1 MKEQRSSRS
10 AGSSWLAAIVL
21 LASLAITTIGWLIVS
36 KYDRDHIDRV
46 TSLATSAVHADLT
59 SDMNGVIQDE
69 ANLAKIW
76 QSEEP
81 SFKQWELLT
90 TIYTERH
97 PGCKALAWVG
107 PTYEQRWVTG
117 PDAEAVAR
125 NPLNMPVAEPVFRAA
140 LQSRQATISKVFLGF
155 SGEKQWFI
163 AVPIFQKQSFRGF
176 VLAVFNVDQALE
188 QMLTDIKGQHFAVEV
203 EEDGRRIFRIG
214 GTSDQHRHSSQSA
227 EFHLPGTNWHLRVWS
242 LPEAVAEMRS
252 NLPRYTLASG
262 ILISLLIAWLT
273 YTFVRLRNE
282 IGEKRLAEE
291 AMRNSQARFAGI
303 LEISPAAVISTDQA
317 QRITLFNQTA
327 EKMFGYAEEEVLGQ
341 PLNLLIPEEFREV
354 HCHHPKNSADAVENN
369 CLLAEHWLVFGR
381 RKDGTEFPMGTA
393 SSKLELG
400 GEEMFTILC
409 TDVTRQVRAEEA
421 LLAAHD
427 QLEMRVLK
435 RTEELSDS
443 NAALELEI
451 EERKAAQEEVLQL
464 STKLMRVED
473 EERRRLARELHDGAA
488 QNLVPVAL
496 NLHQLRKALE
506 GNKVEIVRL
515 DESLQFLE
523 QCTSELRTISYLL
536 HPPMLEE
543 LGLGRALRG
552 YVEGFRK
559 RSGIDAVLQ
568 APRELSGLSFEVEL
582 TVFRI
587 VQEALSNVL
596 KHSGSPTALVMVIR
610 DKNELTIEIADQ
622 GRGIAGG
629 KDARGVG
636 LGGML
641 QRIRLLRGKLT
652 IQSNKDGTTIRAR
665 LPIQAGESP
674 SFKPETTDIS
684 VRMVK

>member
-10 AGSSWLAAIVL
+10 ASSSWLAVIVL
-21 LASLAITTIGWLIVS
+21 LASLAITTIVWLGVS
-36 KYDRDHIDRV
+36 KYDRDHLNRV

-90 TIYTERH
+90 TIYTDRH
-97 PGCKALAWVG
+97 PGCEALAWVG
-107 PTYEQRWVTG
+107 PTYEKRWVTG

-125 NPLNMPVAEPVFRAA
+125 NPLNIPVAEPVFRAA
-140 LQSRQATISKVFLGF
+140 LQTRQARISKVFLGF

-176 VLAVFNVDQALE
+176 VVAVFNVDQSLE
-188 QMLTDIKGQHFAVEV
+188 EMLTDIKGQHFAVEV
-203 EEDGRRIFRIG
+203 EEDGRRIFEIG
-214 GTSDQHRHSSQSA
+214 GSNDQQRHLNQSSAFQ
-227 EFHLPGTNWHLRVWS
+227 LPGTTWQLRVSS
-242 LPEAVAEMRS
+242 LPEAMAEMRS

-354 HCHHPKNSADAVENN
+354 HCHHPKNSADAIENN

-381 RKDGTEFPMGTA
+381 RKNGTEFPMGTA

-496 NLHQLRKALE
+496 NLHQLRKALA
-506 GNKVEIVRL
+506 GNSVEIVRL

-596 KHSGSPTALVMVIR
+596 KHSGSATALVMVTR

-622 GRGIAGG
+622 GRGIAGD

-641 QRIRLLRGKLT
+641 ERVRLLQGKLT
-652 IQSNKDGTTIRAR
+652 IQSNKEGTTIRAR
-665 LPIQAGESP
+665 LPIQAGELP

-684 VRMVK
+684 VRMVN

>member
-10 AGSSWLAAIVL
+10 ANSSWLAIIVL
-21 LASLAITTIGWLIVS
+21 LASLAITTAGWLVVS
-36 KYDRDHIDRV
+36 KYDRDHINRV
-46 TSLATSAVHADLT
+46 TSLATSAIQADLT

-69 ANLAKIW
+69 ANLAKMW

-97 PGCKALAWVG
+97 PGCEALAWVG

-140 LQSRQATISKVFLGF
+140 LQTRHARISKVFPGF

-176 VLAVFNVDQALE
+176 VLAVFNVDQSLE
-188 QMLTDIKGQHFAVEV
+188 EMLTEIKGQHFAVEV
-203 EEDGRRIFRIG
+203 EEDGRRIFTIG
-214 GTSDQHRHSSQSA
+214 GSNDQHGHLNQSSA
-227 EFHLPGTNWHLRVWS
+227 FELPGTTWQLGVWS
-242 LPEAVAEMRS
+242 LPGAMEEMRS

-327 EKMFGYAEEEVLGQ
+327 EKMFGYGEEEVIGQ

-400 GEEMFTILC
+400 GEEIFTILC

-496 NLHQLRKALE
+496 NLHQLRKALA
-506 GNKVEIVRL
+506 GNSVEIVRL

-568 APRELSGLSFEVEL
+568 APRELSGLNFEVEL

-596 KHSGSPTALVMVIR
+596 KHSGSPTAMVMVTR

-622 GRGIAGG
+622 GRGIGDD

-641 QRIRLLRGKLT
+641 ERVRLLQGKLT

-665 LPIQAGESP
+665 FPIQAGELP
-674 SFKPETTDIS
+674 SFKPENTDIS
-684 VRMVK
+684 VRMAN

>member
-1 MKEQRSSRS
+1 
-10 AGSSWLAAIVL
+10 
-21 LASLAITTIGWLIVS
+21 
-36 KYDRDHIDRV
+36 
-46 TSLATSAVHADLT
+46 
-59 SDMNGVIQDE
+59 
-69 ANLAKIW
+69 
-76 QSEEP
+76 
-81 SFKQWELLT
+81 
-90 TIYTERH
+90 
-97 PGCKALAWVG
+97 
-107 PTYEQRWVTG
+107 
-117 PDAEAVAR
+117 
-125 NPLNMPVAEPVFRAA
+125 
-140 LQSRQATISKVFLGF
+140 
-155 SGEKQWFI
+155 
-163 AVPIFQKQSFRGF
+163 
-176 VLAVFNVDQALE
+176 
-188 QMLTDIKGQHFAVEV
+188 
-203 EEDGRRIFRIG
+203 
-214 GTSDQHRHSSQSA
+214 
-227 EFHLPGTNWHLRVWS
+227 
-242 LPEAVAEMRS
+242 
-252 NLPRYTLASG
+252 
-262 ILISLLIAWLT
+262 
-273 YTFVRLRNE
+273 
-282 IGEKRLAEE
+282 
-291 AMRNSQARFAGI
+291 
-303 LEISPAAVISTDQA
+303 
-317 QRITLFNQTA
+317 
-327 EKMFGYAEEEVLGQ
+327 
-341 PLNLLIPEEFREV
+341 
-354 HCHHPKNSADAVENN
+354 
-369 CLLAEHWLVFGR
+369 
-381 RKDGTEFPMGTA
+381 MGTA

-400 GEEMFTILC
+400 GEEIFTILC

-496 NLHQLRKALE
+496 NLHQLRKALA
-506 GNKVEIVRL
+506 GNSVEIVRL

-568 APRELSGLSFEVEL
+568 APRELSGLNFEVEL

-596 KHSGSPTALVMVIR
+596 KHSGSPTAMVMVTR

-622 GRGIAGG
+622 GRGIGDD

-641 QRIRLLRGKLT
+641 ERVRLLQGKLT

-665 LPIQAGESP
+665 FPIQAGELP
-674 SFKPETTDIS
+674 SFKPENTDIS
-684 VRMVK
+684 VRMVN

>member
-10 AGSSWLAAIVL
+10 ASSSLLAVIVL

-303 LEISPAAVISTDQA
+303 VEISPAAVISTDQA

-622 GRGIAGG
+622 GRGIASG

-641 QRIRLLRGKLT
+641 QRVRLLRGKLT

-665 LPIQAGESP
+665 LPIQAGELP

>member
-1 MKEQRSSRS
+1 MKGKLGTAWARPKWP
-10 AGSSWLAAIVL
+10 AFVVL
-21 LASLAITTIGWLIVS
+21 IASLVTTVIGWGVVS
-36 KYDRDHIDRV
+36 KFDRDHIERV
-46 TSLATSAVHADLT
+46 TSLATSAVHADLA

-81 SFKQWELLT
+81 SLRQWELLT

-97 PGCKALAWVG
+97 PGCEALAWVG

-117 PDAEAVAR
+117 PDADAVAR

-140 LQSRQATISKVFLGF
+140 LQTRQARISKVFLGF
-155 SGEKQWFI
+155 RGEKQWFI

-176 VLAVFNVDQALE
+176 VLAVFNVDQSLE
-188 QMLTDIKGQHFAVEV
+188 EMLTDIKGQHFAVEV
-203 EEDGRRIFRIG
+203 EEDGRRIFRVG
-214 GTSDQHRHSSQSA
+214 GSNDQHRHFNQSVD
-227 EFHLPGTNWHLRVWS
+227 FHLPGTTWQLRVWS

-252 NLPRYTLASG
+252 NLPFYTLISG
-262 ILISLLIAWLT
+262 LLFSVLIAWLA
-273 YTFVRLRNE
+273 YTFVRLRRE
-282 IGEKRLAEE
+282 IADRRGAEE
-291 AMRNSQARFAGI
+291 ALRASQARFAGI

-327 EKMFGYAEEEVLGQ
+327 EKMFGYGEEEVLGQ

-400 GEEMFTILC
+400 GEETFTILC

-427 QLEMRVLK
+427 QLEMRVLQ
-435 RTEELSDS
+435 RTEELSAS
-443 NAALELEI
+443 NDALEQEI
-451 EERKAAQEEVLQL
+451 EERKAAQDEVLQL

-496 NLHQLRKALE
+496 NLHQIRKALA

-523 QCTSELRTISYLL
+523 QCTTELRTISYLL

-543 LGLGRALRG
+543 LGLARALRG

-568 APRELSGLSFEVEL
+568 APRELSGLNFEVEL

-596 KHSGSPTALVMVIR
+596 KHSGSPTALVMVTR

-622 GRGIAGG
+622 GRGIADG
-629 KDARGVG
+629 KDACGVG

-641 QRIRLLRGKLT
+641 ERVRLLQGKLT
-652 IQSNKDGTTIRAR
+652 IQSNKDGTTIRAQ
-665 LPIQAGESP
+665 LPLHSRELP
-674 SFKPETTDIS
+674 SFKPETTGTS
-684 VRMVK
+684 ARMAN

>member
-36 KYDRDHIDRV
+36 KYDRDHINRV

-665 LPIQAGESP
+665 LPIQAGELP

>member
-10 AGSSWLAAIVL
+10 ASSSLLAVIVL

-303 LEISPAAVISTDQA
+303 VEISPAAVISTDQA

-327 EKMFGYAEEEVLGQ
+327 EKMFGYVEEEVLGQ

-464 STKLMRVED
+464 STRLMRVED

-641 QRIRLLRGKLT
+641 QRVRLLRGKLT

-665 LPIQAGESP
+665 LPIQAGELP

>member
-1 MKEQRSSRS
+1 M
-10 AGSSWLAAIVL
+10 
-21 LASLAITTIGWLIVS
+21 
-36 KYDRDHIDRV
+36 D
-46 TSLATSAVHADLT
+46 
-59 SDMNGVIQDE
+59 
-69 ANLAKIW
+69 
-76 QSEEP
+76 
-81 SFKQWELLT
+81 
-90 TIYTERH
+90 RH
-97 PGCKALAWVG
+97 PGCLALAWIS
-107 PTYEQRWVTG
+107 PSYEQRWATG
-117 PDAEAVAR
+117 PDGQAIAK
-125 NPLNMPVAEPVFRAA
+125 NPIKMPVAEPLFERA
-140 LQSRQATISKVFLGF
+140 LQTRQAAISKTFLG
-155 SGEKQWFI
+155 SNGERQWLI

-188 QMLTDIKGQHFAVEV
+188 QMLTDIKGQHFAVEI

-227 EFHLPGTNWHLRVWS
+227 EFHLPGTNWQLRVWS
-242 LPEAVAEMRS
+242 LPEALAEMRS
-252 NLPRYTLASG
+252 NRPFYTLLSG
-262 ILISLLIAWLT
+262 LLFSVLITWLA
-273 YTFVRLRNE
+273 YTFVRLRRE
-282 IGEKRLAEE
+282 IADRRGAEE
-291 AMRNSQARFAGI
+291 AMRASQARFAGI
-303 LEISPAAVISTDQA
+303 LEISPAAVISTDQS
-317 QRITLFNQTA
+317 QRITLFNLTA
-327 EKMFGYAEEEVLGQ
+327 EKMFGYTVEEVLGQ
-341 PLNLLIPEEFREV
+341 PLNLLIPEDHREV
-354 HCHHPKNSADAVENN
+354 HCHHPKNSVDVLENN

-381 RKDGTEFPMGTA
+381 RKNGTEFPMGTA

-464 STKLMRVED
+464 STKLMRVEN

-496 NLHQLRKALE
+496 NLHQLRKALA
-506 GNKVEIVRL
+506 GNNVEILRL
-515 DESLQFLE
+515 DESLQFVE

-596 KHSGSPTALVMVIR
+596 KHSGSPTALVKVTR

-629 KDARGVG
+629 NDARGVG

-641 QRIRLLRGKLT
+641 ERVRLLQGKLT
-652 IQSNKDGTTIRAR
+652 IQSNQDGTTIRAR

-674 SFKPETTDIS
+674 SLKPETTDIS
-684 VRMVK
+684 VRMVN